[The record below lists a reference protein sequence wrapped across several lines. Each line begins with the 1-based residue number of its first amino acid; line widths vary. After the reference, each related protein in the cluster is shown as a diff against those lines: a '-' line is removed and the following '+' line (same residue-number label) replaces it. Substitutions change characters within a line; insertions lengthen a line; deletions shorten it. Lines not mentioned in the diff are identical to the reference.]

1 MPRKKNKKCS
11 QSVSSINT
19 IAEQWLEEPTNPVSD
34 KSQFTTTTCAV
45 TATELQELLQQGVKL
60 KKINQV
66 LEYNRD
72 NDPWID
78 NFIHLSMEL
87 EKQSKDPKEKAYHK
101 LMREIFNTKMF
112 YEASK
117 QDRFESRAE
126 YYKNKIEDCVFEY
139 LSQVGENKKGWLSRG
154 AVGTLRQVITSQKV
168 LDLLDIAENKGL
180 ESPSQI
186 II

>member
-11 QSVSSINT
+11 QSALSINT

-34 KSQFTTTTCAV
+34 ESQSTTTTCAV
-45 TATELQELLQQGVKL
+45 TATELQELLQQGVKI

-72 NDPWID
+72 SDPWID

-101 LMREIFNTKMF
+101 LMREIFNIKMF

-126 YYKNKIEDCVFEY
+126 YYKNKIED
-139 LSQVGENKKGWLSRG
+139 LGENKKGWLSRG
-154 AVGTLRQVITSQKV
+154 AIGTLHQVITSQKV